1 MTDGELT
8 KYLPRE
14 LLGEYEPVR
23 ALKERSDRQV
33 ILLRGRD
40 GSSAVLKRASDGSL
54 DAGIYEAVRGLDG
67 QGVPRIMGIYR
78 DGEACCVLREYVEGS
93 TLLELYRSR
102 GPLSAAETAELGA
115 QIAETLE
122 RLHKMDPPVIHR
134 DIKAENVVLTP
145 DRGCVLID
153 FGIARRFS
161 ESESRDTQII
171 GTGFAAAPEQFGY
184 SQTDPRSDIYSLGV
198 LLHEIST
205 GEYSLDRGLVP
216 AELGK
221 VVAKCTRFD
230 PEDRYSSAKQ
240 VRRALLRVKN
250 RLKLL
255 ISYFAAALAASALL
269 AAVIFCVIPE
279 ESRIYSFA
287 SPLIGSE
294 VARQLGKDVRTITR
308 GDLEKITSLQIA
320 GTYPF
325 DGWDR
330 ILIHGNEFTLDGKYF
345 DALSGGTVDTLED
358 IPNLKNLTELSLCN
372 QKITDLAPLSGTRIE
387 NLALHGNKIE
397 DLTPLSG
404 CPELRALYIS
414 DNPVADLS
422 PLKGLAKL
430 SRLNIGATLVKD
442 LDALADFPALT
453 SLEVHDC
460 PELSMDGVERLSRVD
475 FLSVRPVSAEI
486 LAEIG
491 GMTRLRS
498 LYVWSGEEIE
508 DLSAISGLTG
518 LTNLYIDFS
527 NLGSIDGIQKLTSL
541 TVLDMRGG
549 LRLDAGPIAAL
560 TALEKLD
567 LRSLY
572 SDDWSELKD
581 LKNLQFI
588 TARFEDSEAIQ
599 KALDGRSCSISYLPS

>member
-1 MTDGELT
+1 MDDGLL
-8 KYLPRE
+8 KYVPRE

-23 ALKERSDRQV
+23 ALKELPDRQTV
-33 ILLRGRD
+33 LLRGRD
-40 GSSAVLKRASDGSL
+40 GTSAVLKRAADGSL

-78 DGEACCVLREYVEGS
+78 DGDVCCVLREYVEGS

-102 GPLSAAETAELGA
+102 GSLSADETAKLGA

-122 RLHKMDPPVIHR
+122 RLHEMEPPIIHR

-145 DRGCVLID
+145 NRGCVLID

-161 ESESRDTQII
+161 ESDTRDTRII

-205 GEYSLDRGLVP
+205 GEYSLDRGRVP
-216 AELGK
+216 AELGR

-230 PEDRYSSAKQ
+230 PKDRYQSAKE
-240 VRRALLRVKN
+240 VKRALLRVRRRPKI
-250 RLKLL
+250 L
-255 ISYFAAALAASALL
+255 ISVIAAALVT
-269 AAVIFCVIPE
+269 AAVLAIALIGGIPD

-287 SPLIGSE
+287 SPLIGRE
-294 VARQLGKDVRTITR
+294 VARQLGKDVRAVTR
-308 GDLEKITSLQIA
+308 GDLDKITSIQIA

-325 DGWDR
+325 DGWER
-330 ILIHGNEFTLDGKYF
+330 ILIHGKEFSLDGQYF
-345 DALSGGTVDTLED
+345 DTMAGGTVDTLED
-358 IPNLKNLTELSLCN
+358 IPNFKNLTELSLCN
-372 QKITDLAPLSGTRIE
+372 QEITDLSPLSGTKIE

-397 DLTPLSG
+397 NLTPLGG
-404 CPELRALYIS
+404 CPELRELYIS
-414 DNPVADLS
+414 DNPVSDIS
-422 PLKGLAKL
+422 PLKELTKL
-430 SRLNIGATLVKD
+430 SRLNIGATLVTS

-453 SLEVHDC
+453 SLELHDC

-475 FLSVRPVSAEI
+475 FLSVRPVSAET
-486 LAEIG
+486 LAAIG
-491 GMTRLRS
+491 GMTRLCS
-498 LYVWSGEEIE
+498 LYAWSGEELE
-508 DLSAISGLTG
+508 DLSAISGLTD

-527 NLGSIDGIQKLTSL
+527 NLKSIDGIQGMRSL
-541 TVLDMRGG
+541 TVLDIRGG

-560 TALEKLD
+560 TELKNVNLF
-567 LRSLY
+567 SLY
-572 SDDWSELKD
+572 SDDWSELCD

-599 KALDGRSCSISYLPS
+599 KALDGRSCSVSYLPS